1 MRDMEKE
8 KIEEKNNLEKEDFSK
23 ETKEVFSKVFFFA
36 VIVLVIWLVLF
47 NSPEKEFEPLSL
59 SEDII
64 KLSEDFFLDNIAD
77 ENIEYQFSEHSIGFE
92 ETEFGKYTFEN
103 DSIVTDLST
112 SEEKDYQTIWNYS
125 VQFDSLNLR
134 NAYYDN
140 EEIVYNEAD
149 EE

>member
-8 KIEEKNNLEKEDFSK
+8 KIEDKNNLEKEDFSK